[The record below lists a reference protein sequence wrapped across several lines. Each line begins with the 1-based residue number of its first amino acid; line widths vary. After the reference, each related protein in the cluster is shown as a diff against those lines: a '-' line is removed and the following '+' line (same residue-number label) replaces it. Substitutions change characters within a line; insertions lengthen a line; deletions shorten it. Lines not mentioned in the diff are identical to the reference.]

1 VSAIRLA
8 RRRADGVSA
17 GFIGTVIAH
26 AAAVGILLFI
36 GREPKSLGTV
46 YAVKLIAAPATPPDA
61 RHAAPEAIPRP
72 PERTAPIK
80 TASKSAKTVP
90 VPAKTTPR
98 PRQQEDAAK
107 ATATTEKPNPGETP
121 STGTHVANVETPGA
135 EFPYPDYLER
145 IVNEIY
151 RRWQRPAGSNAL
163 RAQIQFTI
171 LRDGTIKEIRVL
183 ARSRSYSFDLGAQ
196 GAIEAA
202 GNARAFGPLPE
213 GFPSDALQIALWFLP
228 RGAQP

>member
-1 VSAIRLA
+1 MSAIRLA
-8 RRRADGVSA
+8 RRRPEGISVGLA
-17 GFIGTVIAH
+17 GTLLAH
-26 AAAVGILLFI
+26 AVAVGFFLYQA
-36 GREPKSLGTV
+36 RAPRSLGTV
-46 YAVKLIAAPATPPDA
+46 YAVKLIAAPATPPDV

-72 PERTAPIK
+72 PERTAPVKPATK
-80 TASKSAKTVP
+80 TAKTVP
-90 VPAKTTPR
+90 VPAKTTPQ
-98 PRQQEDAAK
+98 PRTEAPAK
-107 ATATTEKPNPGETP
+107 TTASTERPNPGETP

-135 EFPYPDYLER
+135 EFPYPEYLER

-171 LRDGTIKEIRVL
+171 LRDGTVKEIRVV

-202 GNARAFGPLPE
+202 GNAKAFGPLPE

-228 RGAQP
+228 RPT

>member
-1 VSAIRLA
+1 M
-8 RRRADGVSA
+8 
-17 GFIGTVIAH
+17 GFVGTLLAH
-26 AAAVGILLFI
+26 AIAVGFFVYLA
-36 GREPKSLGTV
+36 REPKSLGTV
-46 YAVKLIAAPATPPDA
+46 YAVKLIAAPATPPEVQ
-61 RHAAPEAIPRP
+61 HAAPEAIPRP

-80 TASKSAKTVP
+80 PPTKSAKTVP
-90 VPAKTTPR
+90 VPAKTTPQPKR
-98 PRQQEDAAK
+98 EAAAK
-107 ATATTEKPNPGETP
+107 TTASTEKPNPGETP

-135 EFPYPDYLER
+135 DFPYPEYLER

-171 LRDGTIKEIRVL
+171 LRDGTVKEIRVV

-202 GNARAFGPLPE
+202 GNAKAFGPLPE
-213 GFPSDALQIALWFLP
+213 GFPSDALQIALWFMP
-228 RGAQP
+228 RGNP

>member
-1 VSAIRLA
+1 MSAIRLA
-8 RRRADGVSA
+8 RRRPEGLSA
-17 GFIGTVIAH
+17 GFAGTLLAH
-26 AAAVGILLFI
+26 AAVVGFFVFLA
-36 GREPKSLGTV
+36 RAPKSLGTV
-46 YAVKLIAAPATPPDA
+46 YAVKLVAAPATPPA
-61 RHAAPEAIPRP
+61 VKHAAPEAIPRP

-80 TASKSAKTVP
+80 PATKSAKTVP
-90 VPAKTTPR
+90 VPDKSTPR
-98 PRQQEDAAK
+98 PKQTEAPAK
-107 ATATTEKPNPGETP
+107 STATTEKPNPGETP

-135 EFPYPDYLER
+135 DFPYPDYLER

-171 LRDGTIKEIRVL
+171 LRDGTVQEIRVV

-202 GNARAFGPLPE
+202 GNAKAFGPLPE
-213 GFPSDALQIALWFLP
+213 GFPSDALQIALWFMP
-228 RGAQP
+228 RTTP